1 MVAPYRPRS
10 YGNVSTTPG
19 QEQGGW
25 LETEEEYQAGKDE
38 ALAGGYPTP
47 GNIQLEAEEQWG
59 QGGSEGGTLG
69 GGYAQKRKGEQSRGQ
84 MNLTG
89 GQGRSLLTGVV

>member
-1 MVAPYRPRS
+1 MVAPYRPRIQ
-10 YGNVSTTPG
+10 GTKADEEAGFVS
-19 QEQGGW
+19 
-25 LETEEEYQAGKDE
+25 ETEEEYQAGKEE

-69 GGYAQKRKGEQSRGQ
+69 GGYAKTRRGKESRDQ
-84 MNLTG
+84 MILTG

>member
-1 MVAPYRPRS
+1 MVAPYRPRIQ
-10 YGNVSTTPG
+10 GTKADEEAGVVS
-19 QEQGGW
+19 
-25 LETEEEYQAGKDE
+25 ETEEEYQAGKDE

-69 GGYAQKRKGEQSRGQ
+69 GGYTQKRKGEQSRGQ

-89 GQGRSLLTGVV
+89 GQGRSLLTGIV

>member
-1 MVAPYRPRS
+1 MVAPYRPRIQ
-10 YGNVSTTPG
+10 GTKADEEAGFVS
-19 QEQGGW
+19 
-25 LETEEEYQAGKDE
+25 ETEEEYQAGKEE

-69 GGYAQKRKGEQSRGQ
+69 GGYAKTRRCKESREQ

>member
-25 LETEEEYQAGKDE
+25 LETEEEYQAGKEE

-69 GGYAQKRKGEQSRGQ
+69 GGYAKTRRGKESRGQ

>member
-1 MVAPYRPRS
+1 MVMPYRPR
-10 YGNVSTTPG
+10 NVGTKEDEEAGFVS
-19 QEQGGW
+19 
-25 LETEEEYQAGKDE
+25 ETEEEYQAGKDE

-59 QGGSEGGTLG
+59 QGGSEGGTIG
-69 GGYAQKRKGEQSRGQ
+69 GGYAKTRRGKESREQ